1 MQGGKNTNI
10 KCMGKY
16 SKIIILVLIVSAFG
30 AGIYFKDD
38 AIKFYNSASW
48 QINKQIQDFQQ
59 TDIGS
64 VVAEA
69 GREIFNPSP
78 LKIGGESNNVVLL
91 KSKIIEQTNL
101 QRAENNLPA
110 LTENQYLSLVASAKA
125 QDMFKNQYFEHVS
138 PSGQAPGD
146 LVKSFGYGYIATGE
160 NLILGNFKNEREV
173 VSNWMA
179 SPGHRANILNNRYTE
194 IGVSI
199 IKGTYEGETV
209 WIGVQEFGLPLS
221 ACSQPNESLKIN
233 IDYNQTELA
242 NLSLQIDAKKE
253 EINSANSKSAPYS
266 QMIDDYNQLVENYNF
281 LAEQTKRLISNYNN
295 QVNNFN
301 QCVAGK

>member
-1 MQGGKNTNI
+1 
-10 KCMGKY
+10 MGKF
-16 SKIIILVLIVSAFG
+16 KPIIILILMVAIFSV
-30 AGIYFKDD
+30 GIYFRQD
-38 AIKFYNSASW
+38 ALKFFNVAGDELS
-48 QINKQIQDFQQ
+48 KQAQNFQH

-69 GREIFNPSP
+69 GREIFTPSP
-78 LKIGGESNNVVLL
+78 LKIGGESNNAVLL
-91 KSKIIEQTNL
+91 KSKIIEETNL
-101 QRAENNLPA
+101 QRKENNLPP
-110 LTENQYLSLVASAKA
+110 LIENEQLSHASSAKA
-125 QDMFKNQYFEHVS
+125 SDMFLKQYFEHVS
-138 PSGQAPGD
+138 PSGADPGS
-146 LVKSFGYGYIATGE
+146 LVKSFGYDYIITGE
-160 NLILGNFKNEREV
+160 NLILGNFKNEKEV

-179 SPGHRANILNNRYTE
+179 SLGHRANILNNRYTE

-221 ACSQPNESLKIN
+221 TCSKPNEALKNN
-233 IDYNQTELA
+233 IEYNKNELDR
-242 NLSLQIDAKKE
+242 LSLQIDEKKE
-253 EINSANSKSAPYS
+253 EINSTNSKFAHYS